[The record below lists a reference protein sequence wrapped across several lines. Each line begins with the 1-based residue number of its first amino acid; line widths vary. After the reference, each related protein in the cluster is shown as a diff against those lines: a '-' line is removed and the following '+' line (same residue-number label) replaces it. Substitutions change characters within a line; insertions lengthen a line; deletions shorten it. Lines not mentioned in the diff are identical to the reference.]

1 MYNISPTQFPSPYF
15 LLSTFLNKLLTTT
28 DIKLLKDELSSPK
41 YGEYHICMFPLHL
54 TPFPLSLLT
63 IPKTVF
69 SNTLKNVL
77 LEELA
82 QADEHEVVKEVQ
94 VCSPP
99 PPPFCHL
106 HYLIML
112 HHPLSKHVL
121 STHFPFSL
129 RVRCSFFTCSI
140 LSSHAPLTLI
150 FLSFNTVTNLV
161 HTRNILQIIMQ

>member
-99 PPPFCHL
+99 PPPFVIFTTSLCFT
-106 HYLIML
+106 I
-112 HHPLSKHVL
+112 LSP
-121 STHFPFSL
+121 SMFSPPISL
-129 RVRCSFFTCSI
+129 FLFGFAA
-140 LSSHAPLTLI
+140 LSSHVLFSPPTL
-150 FLSFNTVTNLV
+150 L
-161 HTRNILQIIMQ
+161 